1 MRFLTASAYVLLGL
15 SAVASCYPAGTN
27 YLPMRT
33 TQSSSGLSPMATNI
47 QLSPYAEVQ
56 TWTVE
61 TDSFIYPLH
70 GGQDGHINTIQVTF
84 EHPKSYGC
92 DDGAVDA
99 TLYAKANT
107 LLLIN
112 AAEEILELK
121 KPYNVHFTNPS
132 PCSKERARKSGFK
145 LTININGSIFRGRV
159 EGARGDVQN
168 RSGSLARD
176 NEEVSIWRGGLTSKQ
191 NLPQAIYQFAE

>member
-1 MRFLTASAYVLLGL
+1 MCFLAASAYVLLGL
-15 SAVASCYPAGTN
+15 SAVASCYPAGTSS
-27 YLPMRT
+27 LLMRT
-33 TQSSSGLSPMATNI
+33 TQSSTGLSPMATNI
-47 QLSPYAEVQ
+47 QLSP
-56 TWTVE
+56 
-61 TDSFIYPLH
+61 
-70 GGQDGHINTIQVTF
+70 GQDGHINTIQVTF

-99 TLYAKANT
+99 TLYAKTNT

-112 AAEEILELK
+112 VAEELEILELK

-132 PCSKERARKSGFK
+132 PCSRERARKSGFK

-176 NEEVSIWRGGLTSKQ
+176 NEEVSIWRGSLISKL
-191 NLPQAIYQFAE
+191 NLPPDIYRFAE

>member
-1 MRFLTASAYVLLGL
+1 MLRYKPGWLKWIL
-15 SAVASCYPAGTN
+15 
-27 YLPMRT
+27 
-33 TQSSSGLSPMATNI
+33 
-47 QLSPYAEVQ
+47 
-56 TWTVE
+56 
-61 TDSFIYPLH
+61 IYPLRR
-70 GGQDGHINTIQVTF
+70 GQDGHINTIQVTF

-99 TLYAKANT
+99 TLYAKTNT

-112 AAEEILELK
+112 VAEELEILELK

-132 PCSKERARKSGFK
+132 PCSRERARKSGFK

-176 NEEVSIWRGGLTSKQ
+176 NEEVSIWRGSLISKL
-191 NLPQAIYQFAE
+191 NLPPDIYRFAE